1 MHRRKWLIV
10 AAVAIGI
17 MFRVWIGLQTWNA
30 DGATLTMSAAE
41 VALGHDPYL
50 ASVDHPEFDPIPQNT
65 THALSN
71 AQGPVLNFVSA
82 VPVWIADSVGLINI
96 DPDGDG
102 AVNGRALGVGELL
115 AMKSAFMIPEAA
127 ILLWIRRRYR
137 GQPAELLCYAM
148 WATTPL
154 AVFTWGQGLPDT
166 WMMAALLWGVML
178 IEWISRS
185 KAALQ
190 GRSWPWV
197 ASFAGIATASSLT
210 KTTPYILLLPL
221 SILAFRMAKR
231 RWVTVGA
238 MFATLPLGPIFYA
251 MNPVANHSVNVR
263 FEFSMLNPVGLVQ
276 VMSAQAA
283 APLSLMLVL
292 IATWLFA
299 SHRTPVEHL
308 GGFVAVLL
316 SAVFLMSGIISH
328 LVMYAIPVILLV
340 AGASQVWALTLWLT
354 TGLLTVWHVLSF
366 GWLSTMFSRPATRL
380 LPFSDLGQPWIE
392 RVVPA
397 YRTVEQMIVAA
408 VVVAVFASVA
418 SFTRA
423 VDFKW
428 LHAGVKV
435 IPRAAMLLVPALLL
449 SVALFSPAANVA
461 VTGGAATFGFGT
473 DGSSPIRLDAGDIF
487 VTSVNTEGGIG
498 SAVSLVSNVAT
509 VSGRR
514 VIHVSLVGPDG
525 EVLSSGSMPAWEF
538 DSLAQR
544 GPALIKLS
552 LPVRLSNVR
561 LVIEVTDPGVEPF
574 YVADKSIVNLSETQ
588 APSPS
593 SLFDS
598 QGRFKVIRAKSAE
611 ADGLQPVFISGGWS
625 NVGFVAGGIH
635 DPQPRVMLAAMT
647 KRWTRPDLLLAT
659 IACGVAAAGVVVAAG
674 VLARRRPAA
683 RRRA

>member
-1 MHRRKWLIV
+1 MSGRRWLIV
-10 AAVAIGI
+10 AAVAIGV

-41 VALGHDPYL
+41 VALGRDPYL
-50 ASVDHPEFDPIPQNT
+50 ASIEHPEFDPIPQNT

-71 AQGPVLNFVSA
+71 AQGPLLNFVSA
-82 VPVWIADSVGLINI
+82 VPVWFADSVGLIDV

-102 AVNGRALGVGELL
+102 AVNGRELGVGELI
-115 AMKSAFMIPEAA
+115 AMKSAFMVPEAA
-127 ILLWIRRRYR
+127 MLLWIRRRYR

-166 WMMAALLWGVML
+166 WMLAALLWGVTL
-178 IEWISRS
+178 IESVS
-185 KAALQ
+185 KSKPAAQ
-190 GRSWPWV
+190 GRSWPWIV
-197 ASFAGIATASSLT
+197 SFAGIAAVSSLT

-221 SILAFRMAKR
+221 TILAFRMAKR

-238 MFATLPLGPIFYA
+238 MFATLPLGPIFYV

-263 FEFSMLNPVGLVQ
+263 FEHAMLNPEGLVK
-276 VMSAQAA
+276 VMSAHGA
-283 APLSLMLVL
+283 APLSLMLILV
-292 IATWLFA
+292 ATWLFA

-328 LVMYAIPVILLV
+328 LVMYAVPVILLV
-340 AGASQVWALTLWLT
+340 AGASQIWALALWLT
-354 TGLLTVWHVLSF
+354 TGLLAVWHVLSF
-366 GWLSTMFSRPATRL
+366 GWLSTLFSRPATRL
-380 LPFSDLGQPWIE
+380 LPYSDLGQPWID
-392 RVVPA
+392 RAIPA

-408 VVVAVFASVA
+408 VVIAVFASVA

-428 LHAGVKV
+428 LHAGAKV
-435 IPRAAMLLVPALLL
+435 IPKAAMLIAPALLL
-449 SVALFSPAANVA
+449 IVALLAPTANVA
-461 VTGGAATFGFGT
+461 VTGGAATFGFGS
-473 DGSSPIRLDAGDIF
+473 DRSSPIRLDAGDIF
-487 VTSVNTEGGIG
+487 VTPLDSGGVG

-509 VSGRR
+509 VSGTRL
-514 VIHVSLVGPDG
+514 IHVSLVGPDG
-525 EVLSSGSMPAWEF
+525 ELLSSGSIPAWEF

-544 GPALIKLS
+544 GPALIRMSHL
-552 LPVRLSNVR
+552 VRLSSVR

-574 YVADKSIVNLSETQ
+574 HFSDKSVVGLSETQ

-598 QGRFKVIRAKSAE
+598 QGRWKVIRDKDADP
-611 ADGLQPVFISGGWS
+611 DGLQPVFISGGWS

-635 DPQPRVMLAAMT
+635 DPQPRAMLTAMT
-647 KRWTRPDLLLAT
+647 HRWTRPDLLLAT
-659 IACGVAAAGVVVAAG
+659 IACGVAAAGVAMAAG
-674 VLARRRPAA
+674 MLAA
-683 RRRA
+683 RRATARR